1 MDPQLTALIVG
12 IAVTAA
18 LFALG
23 IVLYPRLRSGQSGSV
38 LEAAVEEALLPIIYH
53 GICTAY
59 RMNETSLSELQKAIA
74 GADKKKIADSIYAM
88 LPDKIGSFDLSL
100 IKRIVSKERF
110 EQLTQDAFDRFDR
123 FYVEHQAHFDQMF
136 EDWKKQN
143 APAAAAPALIPAA
156 ADGGAQL
163 AAGV

>member
-1 MDPQLTALIVG
+1 MDPQLTALLVG

-23 IVLYPRLRSGQSGSV
+23 IVVYPKLKAGQPGSII
-38 LEAAVEEALLPIIYH
+38 EAAIEEALLPVIYH

-59 RMNETSLSELQKAIA
+59 RMNETSLDTLQKAIS

-88 LPDKIGSFDLSL
+88 LPDRVGSFDLSL
-100 IKRIVSKERF
+100 VKRIVSQQRF

-123 FYVEHQAHFDQMF
+123 FYVEHQAHFDALF
-136 EDWKKQN
+136 EKWKKENLPAQVPVP
-143 APAAAAPALIPAA
+143 APAPAPASAA
-156 ADGGAQL
+156 TL
-163 AAGV
+163 PTAG

>member
-23 IVLYPRLRSGQSGSV
+23 IVVYPKLKTGQSTTV
-38 LEAAVEEALLPIIYH
+38 IEAAVEEALLPIIYH

-59 RMNETSLSELQKAIA
+59 RMNEQCLGDLQKAIA

-100 IKRIVSKERF
+100 IKRVVSKERF

-123 FYVEHQAHFDQMF
+123 FYIEHQAHFDQMF
-136 EDWKKQN
+136 EDWKKKN
-143 APAAAAPALIPAA
+143 APALAPALAPAPTDGA
-156 ADGGAQL
+156 AQ
-163 AAGV
+163 AAVG